1 MDFMSILTA
10 VLLLGGLGL
19 LFGLVLSAASKMFY
33 VETDPRLDALNE
45 CLPGANCQDVRDH
58 GRQGRGRCP

>member
-19 LFGLVLSAASKMFY
+19 LFGLVLSAASKMF
-33 VETDPRLDALNE
+33 
-45 CLPGANCQDVRDH
+45 
-58 GRQGRGRCP
+58 

>member
-1 MDFMSILTA
+1 MDFMSIITA

-45 CLPGANCQDVRDH
+45 CLPTREMKSRIASAG
-58 GRQGRGRCP
+58 